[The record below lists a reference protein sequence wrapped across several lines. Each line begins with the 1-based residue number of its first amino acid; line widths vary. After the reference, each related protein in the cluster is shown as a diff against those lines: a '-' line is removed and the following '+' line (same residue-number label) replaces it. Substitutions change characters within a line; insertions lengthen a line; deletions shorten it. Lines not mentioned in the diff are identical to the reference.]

1 MAGPC
6 HNFLSLMTF
15 EEANAFKAEFQSVT
29 SSQSLEATWKQA
41 KAVFNHWDELLAACR
56 TAVAELKKAVD
67 AMSGDTTRAK
77 AKGKAKAK
85 PKAKAEKTKMY
96 KIFETSEIE
105 EIKKYDTYPIPES
118 HDMSKPFILTALPE
132 MFQKLLAGEVDGD
145 DNEKVRAVKKDL
157 DGFEEVF
164 RKSDLRFTAGKG
176 QRRLEGAGANVAES
190 MLSVLAN
197 HTVLEVEKWQPP
209 SSFASIEK
217 HRSLQYEAGGFGSL
231 RLTTKG
237 ERALLIAYVTFLFR
251 LSNVF
256 FCNLALYF
264 IKSFPSQPFHFL
276 FRSCHCSQPP
286 ESCLF
291 AGDPEQQ
298 EEGG

>member
-6 HNFLSLMTF
+6 NNFQSLITVQ
-15 EEANAFKAEFQSVT
+15 EANGFKAEFQGV
-29 SSQSLEATWKQA
+29 SSLQSLETTWKRA

-67 AMSGDTTRAK
+67 GMSGDGGRAKAK

-85 PKAKAEKTKMY
+85 AKAKNNKMY
-96 KIFETSEIE
+96 QIFETSGAEQIQA
-105 EIKKYDTYPIPES
+105 YDTYPIPES
-118 HDMSKPFILTALPE
+118 HDMSKPFILTALPD
-132 MFQKLLAGEVDGD
+132 MFRKLLAGEVDGD
-145 DNEKVRAVKKDL
+145 GNETVRAVKKEL

-176 QRRLEGAGANVAES
+176 QRRLDGAGANVAES

-209 SSFASIEK
+209 SCFASIEK

-237 ERALLIAYVTFLFR
+237 ERAWLIAYVCFYFGFQKSYVSYYMFLC
-251 LSNVF
+251 NV
-256 FCNLALYF
+256 ALRC
-264 IKSFPSQPFHFL
+264 IKSF
-276 FRSCHCSQPP
+276 
-286 ESCLF
+286 
-291 AGDPEQQ
+291 
-298 EEGG
+298 